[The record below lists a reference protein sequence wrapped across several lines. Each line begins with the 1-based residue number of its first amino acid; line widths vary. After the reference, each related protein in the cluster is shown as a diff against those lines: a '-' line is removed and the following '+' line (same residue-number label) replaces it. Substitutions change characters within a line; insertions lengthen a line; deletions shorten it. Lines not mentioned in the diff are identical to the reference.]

1 MEERMIDDEYGR
13 GVRLKKTKDGYVD
26 ATDELA
32 ENENVENEETELAE
46 GEISFAFPTIDEEDN
61 EESFAELTA
70 EEVAALK
77 KRREEEA
84 LAKKAVYDQLCK
96 EGEEFLATGS
106 FKSAELK
113 YEKALKYD
121 DEATE
126 ASVGYWRA
134 KTADFTDP
142 DVLANEYAN
151 ESIESLEY
159 DLGYA
164 ATDIIREKYEDVFKG
179 RLNELTAEEEP
190 LRQDVESKQRRRRE
204 ILKARRLKRGLYF
217 AVSAIPVIVCFILT
231 AFFGMK
237 NFTTRGG
244 EYIGLTIGFAAACV
258 VFFIVFAVFANRFIN
273 ACRMYRKNERLDET
287 NDGARLLEIE
297 LLKKIYEGLL
307 PIIYEEELE
316 GETNAETEE

>member
-32 ENENVENEETELAE
+32 EGANVENEEAALAE
-46 GEISFAFPTIDEEDN
+46 DEIAFAFPVDEEEN
-61 EESFAELTA
+61 EESFAEMTA
-70 EEVAALK
+70 EEVAAFK

-96 EGEEFLATGS
+96 EGEELLAMGS
-106 FKSAELK
+106 FKAAELK

-142 DVLANEYAN
+142 DVLANEYVD

-164 ATDIIREKYEDVFKG
+164 ATDIIREKYEDVFKAK
-179 RLNELTAEEEP
+179 LDELTAEEEP
-190 LRQDVESKQRRRRE
+190 LRADVEGKQRHRRE
-204 ILKARRLKRGLYF
+204 ILKARRLKRGIFF
-217 AVSAIPVIVCFILT
+217 AIAAIPLLACLLLT
-231 AFFGMK
+231 VFFGTK
-237 NFTTRGG
+237 NFTTRGN
-244 EYIGLTIGFAAACV
+244 EYIGVTIGMAAASV
-258 VFFIVFAVFANRFIN
+258 VFFIVFAVFTNRFIN

-287 NDGARLLEIE
+287 DDGARLLEIE

-307 PIIYEEELE
+307 PIAYEEEQE
-316 GETNAETEE
+316 EETTVVAEE

>member
-32 ENENVENEETELAE
+32 QDAEEVE
-46 GEISFAFPTIDEEDN
+46 GEEEIAFAFPTMEEDEN
-61 EESFAELTA
+61 EEAFAELTP

-84 LAKKAVYDQLCK
+84 AARKAVYDQLCK
-96 EGEEFLATGS
+96 EGEAFLATGS
-106 FKSAELK
+106 YKSAELK

-134 KTADFTDP
+134 KTSDFTDP
-142 DVLANEYAN
+142 DVLANEYAE

-164 ATDIIREKYEDVFKG
+164 ATDVIREKYEEVFKG
-179 RLNELTAEEEP
+179 RIAELTAEEEP
-190 LRQDVESKQRRRRE
+190 LREEVEGKQRHRRA
-204 ILKARRLKRGLYF
+204 ILKSRRLKRGIAF
-217 AVSAIPVIVCFILT
+217 IVATIPVIAAVLLT
-231 AFFGMK
+231 FFFGMK
-237 NFTTRGG
+237 NFTTSGG
-244 EYIGLTIGFAAACV
+244 EYIGATIGCAAAAV
-258 VFFIVFAVFANRFIN
+258 VLFIVFAVITNRFIN
-273 ACRMYRKNERLDET
+273 VCRLYRKNERLDET
-287 NDGARLLEIE
+287 EDGARLIEIE

-307 PIIYEEELE
+307 PIVYDEEIEYEEVEALE
-316 GETNAETEE
+316 E

>member
-32 ENENVENEETELAE
+32 ENETPESEDTELAE
-46 GEISFAFPTIDEEDN
+46 DEIAFAFPTLDEEEN
-61 EESFAELTA
+61 EESFAELTP

-96 EGEEFLATGS
+96 EGEELLATGS

-142 DVLANEYAN
+142 DVLANEYVD

-164 ATDIIREKYEDVFKG
+164 ATDVIREKYEDVFKG
-179 RLNELTAEEEP
+179 RLRELTAEEEP
-190 LRQDVESKQRRRRE
+190 LREEVEGKQRRRRE
-204 ILKARRLKRGLYF
+204 ILKARRLKRGLFF
-217 AVSAIPVIVCFILT
+217 AVSAIPLIVCVILA

-258 VFFIVFAVFANRFIN
+258 VFFIVFAVFTNRFIN

-287 NDGARLLEIE
+287 DDGARLLEIE

-307 PIIYEEELE
+307 PIVYEDDE
-316 GETNAETEE
+316 NAEVTAKTEE

>member
-32 ENENVENEETELAE
+32 EKENVENGETELTE
-46 GEISFAFPTIDEEDN
+46 DEIAFAFPTMDEEEN
-61 EESFAELTA
+61 EESFAELTP

-84 LAKKAVYDQLCK
+84 LARKAVYDQLCK
-96 EGEEFLATGS
+96 EGEEFLASGS

-142 DVLANEYAN
+142 DVLANEYAE

-164 ATDIIREKYEDVFKG
+164 ATDVIREKYEDVFKG
-179 RLNELTAEEEP
+179 RLRELTAEEEP
-190 LRQDVESKQRRRRE
+190 LREEVEGKQRHRRE
-204 ILKARRLKRGLYF
+204 ILKARRLKRGLFF
-217 AVSAIPVIVCFILT
+217 AAAAIPVIVCFILT

-244 EYIGLTIGFAAACV
+244 EYIGLTIGFAAASV
-258 VFFIVFAVFANRFIN
+258 VFFIAFAVFANRFIN

-287 NDGARLLEIE
+287 DDGARLIEIE

-307 PIIYEEELE
+307 PIVYEDDEALEAIEES
-316 GETNAETEE
+316 EE

>member
-32 ENENVENEETELAE
+32 QDVEEVE
-46 GEISFAFPTIDEEDN
+46 GEEEIAFAFPTMDEDEN
-61 EESFAELTA
+61 EESFAELTP

-84 LAKKAVYDQLCK
+84 LARKAVYDQLCK
-96 EGEEFLATGS
+96 EGEELLAQGS
-106 FKSAELK
+106 YKSAELK

-134 KTADFTDP
+134 KTSDFTDP
-142 DVLANEYAN
+142 DVLANEYAE

-164 ATDIIREKYEDVFKG
+164 ATDVIREKYEEVFKG
-179 RLNELTAEEEP
+179 RIADLTAEEEP
-190 LRQDVESKQRRRRE
+190 LREEVEGKQRHRRA
-204 ILKARRLKRGLYF
+204 ILKSRRIKRGVAFLV
-217 AVSAIPVIVCFILT
+217 AAIPVVVAVLLT
-231 AFFGMK
+231 LFFGMK
-237 NFTTRGG
+237 NFTTSGG
-244 EYIGLTIGFAAACV
+244 EYIGVTIGCAAASV
-258 VFFIVFAVFANRFIN
+258 VLFIVFAVITNRFIN
-273 ACRMYRKNERLDET
+273 ACRLYRKNERLDET
-287 NDGARLLEIE
+287 DEGARLLEIE

-307 PIIYEEELE
+307 PVEYDEEADVED
-316 GETNAETEE
+316 AEIVDEIEE

>member
-32 ENENVENEETELAE
+32 KNENVEGEETELLE
-46 GEISFAFPTIDEEDN
+46 DEIAFAFPVEEEEN
-61 EESFAELTA
+61 EESFAEMTA
-70 EEVAALK
+70 EEVAAFK

-96 EGEEFLATGS
+96 EGEELLATGS
-106 FKSAELK
+106 FKAAELK

-142 DVLANEYAN
+142 DVLANEYVD

-164 ATDIIREKYEDVFKG
+164 ATDIIREKYEDVFKAK
-179 RLNELTAEEEP
+179 LEALTAEETP
-190 LRQDVESKQRRRRE
+190 LREDVEG
-204 ILKARRLKRGLYF
+204 KRQ
-217 AVSAIPVIVCFILT
+217 
-231 AFFGMK
+231 
-237 NFTTRGG
+237 
-244 EYIGLTIGFAAACV
+244 
-258 VFFIVFAVFANRFIN
+258 
-273 ACRMYRKNERLDET
+273 
-287 NDGARLLEIE
+287 DGN
-297 LLKKIYEGLL
+297 G
-307 PIIYEEELE
+307 
-316 GETNAETEE
+316 